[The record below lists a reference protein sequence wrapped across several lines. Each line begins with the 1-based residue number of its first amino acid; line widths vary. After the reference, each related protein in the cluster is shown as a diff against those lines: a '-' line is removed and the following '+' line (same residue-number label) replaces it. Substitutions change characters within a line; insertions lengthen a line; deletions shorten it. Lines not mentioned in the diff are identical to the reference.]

1 MLYWQAWIRVLLAEL
16 DVSRAER
23 QRDTDTETMD
33 ELREQLRL
41 KSCDLTG
48 MLTDL
53 TGTGMA

>member
-1 MLYWQAWIRVLLAEL
+1 MES

-41 KSCDLTG
+41 KSQRSLEEKDAQQSVREYLARCARFAT
-48 MLTDL
+48 
-53 TGTGMA
+53 